1 MLAPAPAARW
11 RFASVRRRT
20 RGRAGSLSA
29 ETDAEDRAIETIRG
43 VPFGDVTHE
52 PNEVEGLLRRAQ
64 LTVSNP
70 QIERLL
76 TR

>member
-1 MLAPAPAARW
+1 MEIRLRPSADAWSCRVSL
-11 RFASVRRRT
+11 RF
-20 RGRAGSLSA
+20 
-29 ETDAEDRAIETIRG
+29 ETDAEDRPIETIRG

-64 LTVSNP
+64 LTVLNP